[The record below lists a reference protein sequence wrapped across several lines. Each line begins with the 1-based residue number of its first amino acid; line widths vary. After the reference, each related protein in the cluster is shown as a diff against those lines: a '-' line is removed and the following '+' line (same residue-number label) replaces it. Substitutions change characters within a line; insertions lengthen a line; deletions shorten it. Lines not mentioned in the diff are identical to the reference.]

1 MLIGCGFI
9 NKFLLNVFRGI
20 KKNIDN
26 KRVNDTFFRSNDMN
40 ETNLMISYKF
50 SWTFMKFLLTKPKSY
65 LQSEI

>member
-50 SWTFMKFLLTKPKSY
+50 S
-65 LQSEI
+65 